1 MRARDRDVRRGARTR
16 VRALWF
22 EVGHKFTLSTD
33 ARAVACG
40 RNKEPIIMQTMGT
53 RHPSDNAV
61 IRPLISAERIAER
74 VGEMGKA
81 IRADLGPGEIT
92 LLCVLKGSFIFTAD
106 LARAIE
112 GPVNLEF
119 LGVASYGDAMQSSGV
134 VQITHDL
141 TRPIEGHRV
150 VLVEDIVD
158 TGLTL
163 AYLLQILAARRPAA
177 LKVCALL
184 EKPDGKS
191 PVQPDYVGFQIQR
204 EFVVGYGL
212 DWAQR
217 HRNLPFIGAVEVEH

>member
-1 MRARDRDVRRGARTR
+1 MRELGQR
-16 VRALWF
+16 L
-22 EVGHKFTLSTD
+22 
-33 ARAVACG
+33 
-40 RNKEPIIMQTMGT
+40 
-53 RHPSDNAV
+53 
-61 IRPLISAERIAER
+61 
-74 VGEMGKA
+74 
-81 IRADLGPGEIT
+81 RADLGPDEIT
-92 LLCVLKGSFIFTAD
+92 LLCVLKGSFMFTAD

-112 GPVNLEF
+112 GPVSIEF
-119 LGVASYGDAMQSSGV
+119 LGVASYGDGTQSSGA

-141 TRPIEGHRV
+141 TSPIEGKND

-184 EKPDGKS
+184 EKPSGRS
-191 PVQPDYVGFQIQR
+191 PVHPDYVGFQVGQ

-217 HRNLPFIGAVEVEH
+217 FRNLPFIGAVESDDT

>member
-1 MRARDRDVRRGARTR
+1 M
-16 VRALWF
+16 
-22 EVGHKFTLSTD
+22 
-33 ARAVACG
+33 
-40 RNKEPIIMQTMGT
+40 
-53 RHPSDNAV
+53 
-61 IRPLISAERIAER
+61 RPLITAEKIQAR
-74 VGEMGKA
+74 VRELGA
-81 IRADLGPGEIT
+81 RLRADLGPDEIT

-112 GPVNLEF
+112 GPVNIEF
-119 LGVASYGDAMQSSGV
+119 LGVASYGDGMASSGA

-141 TRPIEGHRV
+141 TRPIEGRQV

-184 EKPDGKS
+184 EKPSGKS
-191 PVQPDYVGFQIQR
+191 PVHPDYVGFQVGS

-217 HRNLPFIGAVEVEH
+217 HRNLPFIGAVELEST

>member
-1 MRARDRDVRRGARTR
+1 M
-16 VRALWF
+16 
-22 EVGHKFTLSTD
+22 
-33 ARAVACG
+33 
-40 RNKEPIIMQTMGT
+40 
-53 RHPSDNAV
+53 
-61 IRPLISAERIAER
+61 
-74 VGEMGKA
+74 
-81 IRADLGPGEIT
+81 IRADLGPGELT

-112 GPVNLEF
+112 GPLNVEF
-119 LGVASYGDAMQSSGV
+119 LGVASYGDGMASSGA

-141 TRPIEGHRV
+141 TRSIEGHQV

-184 EKPDGKS
+184 EKPSANS
-191 PVQPDYVGFQIQR
+191 PVQPDYVGFQVGS

-217 HRNLPFIGAVEVEH
+217 FRNLPFIGAVELETPGVG